1 MSKLKYTE
9 EQLREAI
16 KNSLSI
22 AEVCRKLNIRPVG
35 GNYKTIKFQ
44 LKKWKIDKSHFTGQ
58 AWNVGK
64 RYKNFSKKRL
74 LSEILIINSPH
85 RNTNTLRRRLIIE
98 GFKNHECEKCQL
110 KEWNNKPIPL
120 ELNHINGINDD
131 NRIENLE
138 IICPNCHAQTN
149 NFRGK
154 NILSA
159 LSEKKEVEYRKFK
172 ELPDENRDD
181 LEPSLNKEGAETLH
195 GRPKSKCLICEKDIY
210 NSGQKYCSRECNN
223 ISKTVKIP
231 TYQELIKSFEEFN
244 SFLQVG
250 KKYNVSDNAVRKW
263 CIRYGILDMVKKKS
277 SAQTGM
283 VVKTIV

>member
-9 EQLREAI
+9 GQLKQAVQD
-16 KNSLSI
+16 SLSI
-22 AEVCRKLNIRPVG
+22 AETCRKLGIRPSG
-35 GNYKTIKFQ
+35 GNYKTINYQ
-44 LKKWKIDKSHFTGQ
+44 LKEWKIDKSHFTGC
-58 AWNVGK
+58 AWNKGK
-64 RYKNFSKKRL
+64 KYRCFSKKRG
-74 LSEILIINSPH
+74 LSEILIIDSPH
-85 RNTNTLRRRLIIE
+85 RNTNTLRKRLIIE
-98 GFKNHECEKCQL
+98 GLKEHRCEKCNL
-110 KEWNNKPIPL
+110 KEWNNLPIPL

-131 NRIENLE
+131 NRIENLQ

-159 LSEKKEVEYRKFK
+159 LSEKREVEYRKFK
-172 ELPDENRDD
+172 EAPEEIRGN
-181 LEPSLNKEGAETLH
+181 LEPSSKEREGAETLH

-210 NSGQKYCSRECNN
+210 KKNQKYCSRECNN
-223 ISKTVKIP
+223 ISKTIKIP
-231 TYQELIKSFEEFN
+231 TYQDLIKSFEDLN

-277 SAQTGM
+277 SAQTE
-283 VVKTIV
+283 

>member
-9 EQLREAI
+9 EQLREAV
-16 KNSLSI
+16 KNSLSV
-22 AEVCRKLNIRPVG
+22 AEVCRKLGIRPSG
-35 GNYKTIKFQ
+35 GNYKTINYQFKE
-44 LKKWKIDKSHFTGQ
+44 WKIDNSHFTGQ

-64 RYKNFSKKRL
+64 RYKNFGKKRL
-74 LSEILIINSPH
+74 LSEILIENSPH
-85 RNTNTLRRRLIIE
+85 RSTNSLRIRLIKE
-98 GFKNHECEKCQL
+98 GLKNHQCEKCKL

-138 IICPNCHAQTN
+138 ILCPNCHAQTN

-172 ELPDENRDD
+172 EAPEEIRGN
-181 LEPSLNKEGAETLH
+181 LEPSSKKREGAETLH

-210 NSGQKYCSRECNN
+210 RTNQKYCSRECNN
-223 ISKTVKIP
+223 ISKTIKIP
-231 TYQELIKSFEEFN
+231 TYQDLIKSFEELN

-277 SAQTGM
+277 SARTE
-283 VVKTIV
+283 